1 MQSKMNLAFKYDPKR
16 YENTE
21 WLPNDP
27 KVSPKLIS
35 ERIEMSFGSKAS
47 DVANM
52 DKGNQLLL
60 PQIKEEREMS
70 IEETKVSQ

>member
-1 MQSKMNLAFKYDPKR
+1 MQSKINLKFKYDPKR

-27 KVSPKLIS
+27 KASPKLMS
-35 ERIEMSFGSKAS
+35 ERIEMSFGSRTG
-47 DVANM
+47 DEANM

-60 PQIKEEREMS
+60 PIKEEREMS
-70 IEETKVSQ
+70 IEETKISQ